1 MKITQIGV
9 LCLAF
14 VCLVGCADFIDD
26 IDGWNP
32 DILAPGDG
40 IIEEAQIQSV
50 EIRIAES
57 FPVQVFVAVIG
68 IAPDTCT
75 VPYETHETRDGN
87 TITIQMTTIRPKDA
101 VCATVITEYMEVIP
115 LGRFLTGDYTVIV
128 NGVKREFHID

>member
-1 MKITQIGV
+1 MKTTQIGI

-68 IAPDTCT
+68 IAPDACT
-75 VPYETHETRDGN
+75 IPYETHETRDGN

-101 VCATVITEYMEVIP
+101 VCAAVITEYMEVIP